1 MALYTRKIQAN
12 KAEMDHL
19 RTNKSKLL
27 ESRQEL
33 INQMEE
39 LKIQNSG
46 HKERYEELR
55 SNIRRMDIRLENLI
69 KLRGEI
75 EFQQQ
80 NNENFALQK
89 KEKHTLQDYFN
100 TSYEDQMKNI
110 KLAVHN
116 LEQDIKDL

>member
-12 KAEMDHL
+12 IAEMDHL

>member
-12 KAEMDHL
+12 IAEMDHL

-75 EFQQQ
+75 EFQ
-80 NNENFALQK
+80 
-89 KEKHTLQDYFN
+89 
-100 TSYEDQMKNI
+100 
-110 KLAVHN
+110 
-116 LEQDIKDL
+116 